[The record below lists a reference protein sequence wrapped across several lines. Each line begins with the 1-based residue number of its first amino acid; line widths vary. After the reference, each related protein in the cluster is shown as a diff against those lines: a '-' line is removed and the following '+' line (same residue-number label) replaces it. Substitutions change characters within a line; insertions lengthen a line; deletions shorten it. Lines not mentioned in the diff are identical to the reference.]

1 LGPNLWFNNR
11 ILFFSL
17 PEKNYALETDNQT
30 STPTDSRTAK
40 KKVPDIDVSVI
51 GGTNKNV
58 AKCINETEN
67 GRTFMSNNSFNTTL
81 NSSNVSQAN
90 KNAHKPTLPPTPQP
104 TNNYADIL
112 KDLNSIGK
120 IKITLFDGIGVRV

>member
-1 LGPNLWFNNR
+1 M
-11 ILFFSL
+11 

-30 STPTDSRTAK
+30 STPTDSRIAK

-51 GGTNKNV
+51 GGTNKNIT
-58 AKCINETEN
+58 KCINETEN
-67 GRTFMSNNSFNTTL
+67 GRTFMSNNSFNATL
-81 NSSNVSQAN
+81 NSSSVSQIN
-90 KNAHKPTLPPTPQP
+90 KNMPKPTLPPPPPQP

-120 IKITLFDGIGVRV
+120 IKITLFDGIGVSFLSIIIKF